1 MGERIGYIRVSTQEQ
16 NTARQD
22 TLMKELEVDKI
33 FIDKLSGKDTARP
46 ELQAMLAYVRS
57 GDVLICESFSR
68 LARSTRDLLDIVET
82 LNKKGCAFVSKKE
95 NIDTSTPTGKFM
107 LTVFAALGE
116 LERDVLLER
125 QREGI
130 QACKERG
137 GYKGGIPKPTDWEQ
151 FAKLY
156 KKWKKSEITGVEF
169 QKHMNMTAPTFYRR
183 IKEYEKNNI

>member
-1 MGERIGYIRVSTQEQ
+1 MGERIEYIRVSTQEQ

-22 TLMKELEVDKI
+22 TLMKELEIDKI

-68 LARSTRDLLDIVET
+68 LARSTRDLLGIVET

-125 QREGI
+125 QREEI

-137 GYKGGIPKPTDWEQ
+137 GYKGGKSKPTDWEQ

-156 KKWKKSEITGVEF
+156 KRWKKSEITAVEF
-169 QKHMNMTAPTFYRR
+169 QKKMGMTAPTFYRR
-183 IKEYEKNNI
+183 VKEYDKNNE